1 VAEVH
6 ASFQKLTHGEFRQ
19 CHDGL
24 LLYRLM
30 PPRSL
35 ATEARHRMDFQ
46 EGKPASC
53 V

>member
-35 ATEARHRMDFQ
+35 AAETATGWISQ
-46 EGKPASC
+46 EESLLR